1 MTLGQIIRL
10 RAQFHDYQIRK
21 ICLDNI
27 SEFTSQT
34 FDDYCMIIGIDVEH
48 LVAYTHTQNGLVE
61 LLVKRLQIIAQPLLM
76 KSKLP
81 ISTWGHDITCCI
93 ISSH

>member
-1 MTLGQIIRL
+1 L
-10 RAQFHDYQIRK
+10 RAQFHDYKIRK
-21 ICLDNI
+21 IRLDNI

-34 FDDYCMIIGIDVEH
+34 FDDYCMIIGIDIEY

-61 LLVKRLQIIAQPLLM
+61 LLIKRLQIIAQPLLM
-76 KSKLP
+76 KSKLLV
-81 ISTWGHDITCCI
+81 STWGHDITCCI